1 VADDD
6 DKKLRVSGVAGGR
19 KGGKVLVRG
28 RREGVKVA
36 DRDPDQNKTDITGLW
51 EEDGAATLRIN
62 RAGEHIEGWLVDYQ
76 TKQLT
81 EIGGDLQG
89 DEIFEIRNSPAADT
103 VLGTLHV
110 IDDRELRFFFGS
122 QTLLLRRVDRE
133 PGISDNALQ
142 AFPPDTRARIR
153 DEQRRP
159 LSSDDRRR
167 ILRGLTAAQLGPFI
181 DQFLDAPTSPPA
193 AASGARAIAV
203 QALDRQIGR
212 LFNAL
217 HPNDQAKAA
226 SLGRFQ
232 LGREQ
237 HTAKDGRTQTLLAW
251 IQSMVLI
258 AGAFSGSDPV
268 PNLRTHFGLTPTSRL
283 FHYTMTLTLG
293 ALASKDL
300 KDLVKKGKGAFS
312 LKPGFGGGFFDGK
325 LEVQERTGPRPNDP
339 IIAQF
344 ELPVAVGQVGVGV
357 GVSLGSSG
365 SAQVST
371 PFHWTALDF
380 PGSIGIIDLSG
391 GAFQF
396 SRGVTGV
403 FFGGSGTF
411 PELAVDFTGGFF
423 NLGAGAGFSEFIGRV
438 LASGESPRKAFDMP
452 EFTPYTGAASSALS
466 VHFPFGIAELTDE
479 AKQLLR
485 VMAAQ
490 ELSLFRAGFAT
501 LVVEA
506 HADRVDTEAFNE
518 LLTKV
523 RAFNT
528 VLGLK
533 DILGKSYKVQKEE
546 KIGLGETGAIKA
558 GDKDNT
564 ENPARRRADV
574 TLNGRLVVQLR
585 GEGKSGN

>member
-1 VADDD
+1 MADD

-19 KGGKVLVRG
+19 NGGKVRVRG

-51 EEDGAATLRIN
+51 EQDGAATLRIN

-81 EIGGDLQG
+81 EISGDLEG
-89 DEIFEIRNSPAADT
+89 DESFDIRNSPPTD
-103 VLGTLHV
+103 VRLGTLHV
-110 IDDRELRFFFGS
+110 MSDTELRFFFGP
-122 QTLLLRRVDRE
+122 QTFLLSRVDRE

-142 AFPPDTRARIR
+142 AFPPETRARIR

-159 LSSDDRRR
+159 LNSDDRRR
-167 ILRGLTAAQLGPFI
+167 VRRGLTAAQIGPFI

-203 QALDRQIGR
+203 QALDRHIGR
-212 LFNAL
+212 VFNAL
-217 HPNDQAKAA
+217 HPSDRAKAA

-232 LGREQ
+232 LGRER
-237 HTAKDGRTQTLLAW
+237 HTAQNGRTETLLAW

-258 AGAFSGSDPV
+258 AGAFSGNDPV
-268 PNLRTHFGLTPTSRL
+268 PNLRQHFGLTPTSRL
-283 FHYTMTLTLG
+283 FHYTMKLTLG

-300 KDLVKKGKGAFS
+300 KDLVTKPRGGLS

-325 LEVQERTGPRPNDP
+325 LEVQERSGPDPNAP
-339 IIAQF
+339 IVTSF
-344 ELPVAVGQVGVGV
+344 ELPVSVGQVGVGV
-357 GVSLGSSG
+357 GISLGSSG
-365 SAQVST
+365 SGAVST
-371 PFHWTALDF
+371 PFHWTASDF
-380 PGSIGIIDLSG
+380 PGSIGIIDLSAG
-391 GAFQF
+391 IFGLGA
-396 SRGVTGV
+396 GVTGV
-403 FFGGSGTF
+403 FFGGSGAF
-411 PELAVDFTGGFF
+411 PELAVDFTGTFF
-423 NLGAGAGFSEFIGRV
+423 NLGGSVGFSEFIGRV
-438 LASGESPRKAFDMP
+438 LASGESPRTPFDMP
-452 EFTPYTGAASSALS
+452 ESTPYTAPARAGVS

-506 HADRVDTEAFNE
+506 HADRADTEEFND
-518 LLTKV
+518 LLTRV

-533 DILGKSYKVQKEE
+533 DILGTSYKVQKEE

-564 ENPARRRADV
+564 ENPVRRRADI
-574 TLNGRLVVQLR
+574 TLNGRLVVQLQ
-585 GEGKSGN
+585 GEGSGQ